1 MDYGKVAF
9 VGGGNMARA
18 LAGGMLAA
26 GYEASHILI
35 CEPLEEHRDRLR
47 KELPGAVIRD
57 DNETSVAEA
66 ECVVFAVKP
75 QILSAVC
82 KPLATIVQT
91 TRPRVF
97 SIAAGVRSGD
107 IDSWLGG
114 NLSVVRVMPN
124 QAALLRLG
132 ISGLFANE
140 RTTELQLRAATNI
153 IATTGP
159 VIPVSSEQ
167 DIDTVTAVSG
177 TGPAYF
183 YLLVDMLV
191 QVAVDLG
198 LDYESA
204 LALVLETA
212 RGAGEMAEQSGE
224 TMDSLIARVRSPGGT
239 TAAAFDY
246 LETTDF
252 RKIFRAA
259 VVAARDRAVDL
270 ADQAH
275 EAGKDQCPSDTRSN
289 TN

>member
-1 MDYGKVAF
+1 MDYGKVAY

-26 GYEASHILI
+26 GYEPGHLWIS
-35 CEPLEEHRDRLR
+35 EPLHEQRLALAD
-47 KELPGAVIRD
+47 EMPGAIIVESNEDAVRD
-57 DNETSVAEA
+57 A
-66 ECVVFAVKP
+66 ECVVLAVKP
-75 QILSAVC
+75 QILSEVC
-82 KPLATIVQT
+82 KPLAATVQRA
-91 TRPRVF
+91 RPLII
-97 SIAAGVRSGD
+97 SIAAGVRARD
-107 IDSWLGG
+107 IEHWLGG
-114 NLSVVRVMPN
+114 DLPVVRVMPN
-124 QAALLRLG
+124 QPALLRLG
-132 ISGLFANE
+132 ISGLYANDKTSE
-140 RTTELQLRAATNI
+140 RQLRAATNI
-153 IATTGP
+153 ISTTGP
-159 VIPVSSEQ
+159 VIRVRSEE

-191 QVAVDLG
+191 TVAVDLG
-198 LDYESA
+198 LEYGDA

-246 LETTDF
+246 LDGTDF
-252 RKIFRAA
+252 RAIFSAA

-275 EAGKDQCPSDTRSN
+275 EAGRD
-289 TN
+289 

>member
-9 VGGGNMARA
+9 VGGGNMTRA

-35 CEPLEEHRDRLR
+35 SEPLAEHRDSLLH
-47 KELPGAVIRD
+47 ELQGAVIRE
-57 DNETSVAEA
+57 DNEQVVGEA
-66 ECVVFAVKP
+66 SCVLLAVKP

-82 KPLATIVQT
+82 KPLAATVQR
-91 TRPRVF
+91 TRPLVI
-97 SIAAGVRSGD
+97 SIAAGVRSSD
-107 IDSWLGG
+107 IDTWLGG
-114 NLSVVRVMPN
+114 GLSVVRVMPN

-132 ISGLFANE
+132 ISGMYANE
-140 RTTELQLRAATNI
+140 RTTQEQLQVASSI

-159 VIPVSSEQ
+159 VIPVASEE

-191 QVAVDLG
+191 KVAEDLG
-198 LDYESA
+198 LDHDSA

-224 TMDSLIARVRSPGGT
+224 TMDTLIARVRSPGGT

-246 LETTDF
+246 IDSTNF
-252 RKIFRAA
+252 RDIFSAA
-259 VVAARDRAVDL
+259 VIAARDRAIEL

-275 EAGKDQCPSDTRSN
+275 EASQD
-289 TN
+289 

>member
-26 GYEASHILI
+26 GYEARHILI
-35 CEPLEEHRDRLR
+35 SEPLAAHRESLAA
-47 KELPGAVIRD
+47 ELPGTIIEAE
-57 DNETSVAEA
+57 NETVVRNA
-66 ECVVFAVKP
+66 ECVVLAVKP
-75 QILSAVC
+75 QILCDVC
-82 KPLATIVQT
+82 KPLAATVQK
-91 TRPRVF
+91 TRPLVI

-107 IDSWLGG
+107 IDTWLGG
-114 NLSVVRVMPN
+114 DLAVVRAMPN
-124 QAALLRLG
+124 QPALLRLG
-132 ISGLFANE
+132 ISGLFANS
-140 RTTELQLRAATNI
+140 RTTEQQLRAASNI
-153 IATTGP
+153 ISTTGP
-159 VIPVSSEQ
+159 VIPVSTEA

-191 QVAVDLG
+191 KVAEEMG
-198 LDYESA
+198 LEHDAA

-224 TMDSLIARVRSPGGT
+224 TMDALIARVRSPGGT

-246 LETTDF
+246 LDTTEF
-252 RKIFRAA
+252 RDIFSAA
-259 VVAARDRAVDL
+259 VVAARDRAVAL

-275 EAGKDQCPSDTRSN
+275 AAGQD
-289 TN
+289 

>member
-9 VGGGNMARA
+9 VGGGNMTRA
-18 LAGGMLAA
+18 LAAGMLAA
-26 GYEASHILI
+26 GYEASHILVS
-35 CEPLEEHRDRLR
+35 EPLAEHRKQL
-47 KELPGAVIRD
+47 EEQLPGAVIRD
-57 DNETSVAEA
+57 DNAASVAEA

-75 QILSAVC
+75 QILSEVC
-82 KPLATIVQT
+82 KPLAHIVQT
-91 TRPRVF
+91 TRPLVI
-97 SIAAGVRSGD
+97 SIAAGVRSND
-107 IDSWLGG
+107 IDAWLGG
-114 NLSVVRVMPN
+114 SLAVVRVMPN

-140 RTTELQLRAATNI
+140 KTTELQLRAATNI

-159 VIPVSSEQ
+159 VIPVPTEA

-191 QVAVDLG
+191 RVAVDLG
-198 LDYESA
+198 LDYDAA

-246 LETTDF
+246 LDTTDF
-252 RKIFRAA
+252 RDTFSAA
-259 VVAARDRAVDL
+259 VVAARDRAVEL
-270 ADQAH
+270 ADKAH
-275 EAGKDQCPSDTRSN
+275 EAGKE
-289 TN
+289 

>member
-26 GYEASHILI
+26 GYEPRHIMISEPQPARRAALAS
-35 CEPLEEHRDRLR
+35 
-47 KELPGAVIRD
+47 ELPGTIVEA
-57 DNETSVAEA
+57 DNETVVRNA
-66 ECVVFAVKP
+66 ECVLLAVKP
-75 QILSAVC
+75 QILCDVC
-82 KPLATIVQT
+82 KPLAAIVQN
-91 TRPRVF
+91 TRPLVI
-97 SIAAGVRSGD
+97 SIAAGVRSND

-114 NLSVVRVMPN
+114 GLAVVRAMPN
-124 QAALLRLG
+124 QGALLRLG
-132 ISGLFANE
+132 ISGLYANT
-140 RTTELQLRAATNI
+140 RTSKEQLRAASNI
-153 IATTGP
+153 ISTTGP
-159 VIPVSSEQ
+159 VIPVATEA

-191 QVAVDLG
+191 KVAEQMG
-198 LDYESA
+198 LEHDAA

-224 TMDSLIARVRSPGGT
+224 TMDTLIERVRSPGGT

-246 LETTDF
+246 LDGTDF
-252 RKIFRAA
+252 RDIFSAA
-259 VVAARDRAVDL
+259 VIAARDRAVAL

-275 EAGKDQCPSDTRSN
+275 AAGQD
-289 TN
+289 

>member
-1 MDYGKVAF
+1 MDYGKIAY

-26 GYEASHILI
+26 GYKAGHVLI
-35 CEPLEEHRDRLR
+35 SEPLAEHRATLAA
-47 KELPGAVIRD
+47 ELPGTIVLERNEDAVRD
-57 DNETSVAEA
+57 A

-75 QILSAVC
+75 QILSDVC
-82 KPLATIVQT
+82 KPLAALVQQT
-91 TRPRVF
+91 KPLII
-97 SIAAGVRSGD
+97 SIAAGVRARD
-107 IDSWLGG
+107 IEAWLGG
-114 NLSVVRVMPN
+114 NLPVVRVMPN
-124 QAALLRLG
+124 QPALLRLG

-140 RTTELQLRAATNI
+140 QTSEHQLRAATNI
-153 IATTGP
+153 ISTTGP
-159 VIPVSSEQ
+159 VIRVGSEE

-191 QVAVDLG
+191 KAAVDLG
-198 LDYESA
+198 LDYDDA

-239 TAAAFDY
+239 TAAAFDH
-246 LETTDF
+246 LDGTEF
-252 RKIFRAA
+252 RDIFKAA
-259 VVAARDRAVDL
+259 VVAARDRAVEL

-275 EAGKDQCPSDTRSN
+275 ESGKDP
-289 TN
+289 

>member
-26 GYEASHILI
+26 GYEPSHILI
-35 CEPLEEHRDRLR
+35 SEPVAENRRLLAEELH
-47 KELPGAVIRD
+47 GAVISA
-57 DNETSVAEA
+57 DNEQVVSEA
-66 ECVVFAVKP
+66 ACVLFAVKP

-82 KPLATIVQT
+82 RPLAPVMQR
-91 TRPRVF
+91 TRPLII
-97 SIAAGVRSGD
+97 SIAAGVRSDD

-114 NLSVVRVMPN
+114 GLAVVRVMPN
-124 QAALLRLG
+124 QPALLRLG
-132 ISGLFANE
+132 ISGMYANR
-140 RTTELQLRAATNI
+140 RTTVAQLEAARSI
-153 IATTGP
+153 IKTTGP
-159 VIPVSSEQ
+159 VIAVPTET

-191 QVAVDLG
+191 KVAEELG
-198 LDYESA
+198 LDHDAA
-204 LALVLETA
+204 LALTLETA

-224 TMDSLIARVRSPGGT
+224 TMDTLIARVRSPGGT

-246 LETTDF
+246 LDSTNF
-252 RKIFRAA
+252 RDIFSAA
-259 VVAARDRAVDL
+259 VIAARDRAVEL

-275 EAGKDQCPSDTRSN
+275 AESQD
-289 TN
+289 